1 MRILLIGLVRLYQYA
16 LSPFLGPSC
25 RFTPSCSEYMVEAL
39 QRHGAVKGLWL
50 GTRRTC
56 RCHPWHPGG
65 HDPVP

>member
-39 QRHGAVKGLWL
+39 RRHGAIKGLWL
-50 GTRRTC
+50 GTRRIC

>member
-39 QRHGAVKGLWL
+39 RRHGAVKGLWL
-50 GTRRTC
+50 GTRRIC

>member
-50 GTRRTC
+50 GTRRIC